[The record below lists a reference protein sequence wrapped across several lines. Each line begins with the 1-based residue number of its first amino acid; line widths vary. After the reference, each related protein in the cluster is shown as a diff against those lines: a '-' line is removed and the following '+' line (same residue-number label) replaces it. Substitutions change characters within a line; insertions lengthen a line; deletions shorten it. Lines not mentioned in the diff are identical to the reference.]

1 MKAFHKYIFLLLSL
15 DGLLIIAG
23 YLLVLLVKVNLLY
36 SDVAILATLFSIIIV
51 ITLYIFFRG
60 QTREPESQTFHSL
73 VSVSLKFLLELILAV
88 VWFIIAKKKSPESV
102 FMFFVI
108 YLTLSL
114 FLVSV
119 VLKTLKNRSL

>member
-1 MKAFHKYIFLLLSL
+1 LLSL
-15 DGLLIIAG
+15 DVLLIIAG

-36 SDVAILATLFSIIIV
+36 GDVAILAILFSIIIG

-60 QTREPESQTFHSL
+60 QTRDPESQTFHSL

-114 FLVSV
+114 FLVYV